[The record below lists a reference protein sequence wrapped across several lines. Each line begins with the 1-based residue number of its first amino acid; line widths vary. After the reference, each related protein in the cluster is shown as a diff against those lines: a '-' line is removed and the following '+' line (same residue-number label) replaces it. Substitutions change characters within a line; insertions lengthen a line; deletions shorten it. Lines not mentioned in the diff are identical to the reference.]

1 MARRTMATEQGEF
14 TLRGRAEVV
23 GGTSSV
29 LLKEKADAV
38 LSPRREDGE
47 HDAHP
52 HNCPDEPMVGPLT
65 VSGFTTPILNGRDQP

>member
-1 MARRTMATEQGEF
+1 MATEKGEF

-52 HNCPDEPMVGPLT
+52 HNCPDEPMVGSDRSRIHDADPQRPRPAL
-65 VSGFTTPILNGRDQP
+65 RD